1 MDSEPAIPPTNRTI
15 RRAEQA
21 TPPHHDS
28 RAARHHDYHDHCDG
42 SSRHHGFSR
51 LFAAHHHHGYP
62 VHEPTIHNDDHN
74 AHPNITSST
83 PATST
88 EPLPATTTTLPTSTE
103 PPGTT
108 VACGNTDTY
117 RHCVAS
123 GAPVAP
129 ARTDVWGQLTG
140 YTPEVLCA
148 SDLDDRV
155 CELVTE
161 VLLVAAAEW
170 GNYGPTEYWVMG
182 ADEGAAIDLIGV
194 NCDRRDAARQ
204 QSRSSCMDRN
214 TADDY
219 GMLSYQAVDAEVV
232 ASGQASLDAGRNGM
246 RDWNI
251 HYFTSSLPIGFAG
264 MFNIPFADEQKAVF
278 HEYFHA
284 VQHAHIQSDNF
295 DERDDLLGPTW
306 FVEGGAEFM
315 AQTASQRLR
324 DSGALTAS
332 DWNPLA
338 ERMTWTMEEVRYWMS
353 SNPGTS
359 ASQIQYG
366 PDQGIAY
373 SYGSW
378 AHAWLADRFGPDALL
393 ESYYPRVNDLG
404 FEGAFQ
410 NAYGMSATELIA
422 EFDQF
427 VLLPIQEQ
435 LQILP
440 G

>member
-1 MDSEPAIPPTNRTI
+1 M
-15 RRAEQA
+15 
-21 TPPHHDS
+21 
-28 RAARHHDYHDHCDG
+28 
-42 SSRHHGFSR
+42 
-51 LFAAHHHHGYP
+51 
-62 VHEPTIHNDDHN
+62 
-74 AHPNITSST
+74 
-83 PATST
+83 
-88 EPLPATTTTLPTSTE
+88 
-103 PPGTT
+103 
-108 VACGNTDTY
+108 
-117 RHCVAS
+117 
-123 GAPVAP
+123 
-129 ARTDVWGQLTG
+129 
-140 YTPEVLCA
+140 
-148 SDLDDRV
+148 
-155 CELVTE
+155 
-161 VLLVAAAEW
+161 
-170 GNYGPTEYWVMG
+170 
-182 ADEGAAIDLIGV
+182 
-194 NCDRRDAARQ
+194 
-204 QSRSSCMDRN
+204 
-214 TADDY
+214 
-219 GMLSYQAVDAEVV
+219 V

-359 ASQIQYG
+359 VSQIQYG

>member
-1 MDSEPAIPPTNRTI
+1 M
-15 RRAEQA
+15 
-21 TPPHHDS
+21 
-28 RAARHHDYHDHCDG
+28 
-42 SSRHHGFSR
+42 
-51 LFAAHHHHGYP
+51 
-62 VHEPTIHNDDHN
+62 
-74 AHPNITSST
+74 
-83 PATST
+83 
-88 EPLPATTTTLPTSTE
+88 
-103 PPGTT
+103 
-108 VACGNTDTY
+108 
-117 RHCVAS
+117 AS

-359 ASQIQYG
+359 VSQIQYG